1 MKGTAKKQNILEN
14 LEKDIRDF
22 FESEDKAREQAL
34 KLSREVTRCS
44 ARAIKK
50 MHQENF
56 EESKILLE
64 QAMSS
69 IVTAKKILA
78 KFPEILYAG
87 FIHNAEKEL
96 IEGLVFYRIVKENSL
111 FVPDFD
117 VFDRISYLH
126 GLAEAMGELRRHI
139 LDRMRQDS
147 TDNME
152 QFLSL
157 MDEVYYFTSSFDYP
171 DMITRGLRRSVDV
184 LRAIVEKTRADI
196 TLVLQQKKFEK
207 KLANR

>member
-1 MKGTAKKQNILEN
+1 MLEN

-22 FESEDKAREQAL
+22 FETEDKIREQTL
-34 KLSREVTRCS
+34 KLSRDVTRCS

-50 MHQENF
+50 LHQGDF
-56 EESKILLE
+56 EESQKLLE

-69 IVTAKKILA
+69 LVNAKKILA
-78 KFPEILYAG
+78 GFPEILYAG
-87 FIHNAEKEL
+87 FVHNAEKEL

-126 GLAEAMGELRRHI
+126 GIAEAMGELRRHI
-139 LDRMRQDS
+139 LDQIRQDN
-147 TDNME
+147 TKNME

-157 MDEVYYFTSSFDYP
+157 MDEVYYFSSSFDYP
-171 DMITRGLRRSVDV
+171 DVITRGLRRTVDV

-207 KLANR
+207 KLENR